1 MSAGPGHAAAALLA
15 PRTWPT
21 WAGLGLLRL
30 VHALPYRWQ
39 LGLGRGVGALLY
51 HFMPARREVART
63 NLALCFPDLDAAART
78 ALLGAHFGAI
88 GMSMAELAMSW
99 WGGDERMARLAEPEG
114 LEHLRSALARG
125 RGVILLTGHFTP
137 MEFCAHVL
145 SGAVPFD
152 AMYRPMDNPAV
163 DWVAKRARDRR
174 RNTTIFARNDIRAML
189 KSLKANH
196 AVWFGPDQD
205 YGREHSVFAPFF
217 GVPAATITSTARFA
231 RMTGAA
237 VVPYFPCRLPD
248 GRYRIR
254 VLPAL
259 EGFPSG
265 DAVADAA
272 RINALV
278 EAAVGECPEQYL
290 WIHRRFK
297 TRPAGE
303 PRPYP
308 KQRKRRKCR

>member
-1 MSAGPGHAAAALLA
+1 LSTGPGHTRTTLLA

-21 WAGLGLLRL
+21 WTGLALLRL
-30 VHALPYRWQ
+30 IHALPYRWQ
-39 LGLGRGVGALLY
+39 LGLGRRAGTILY

-63 NLALCFPDLDAAART
+63 NLALCFPALDAAART
-78 ALLGAHFGAI
+78 ELLRAHFGAI

-99 WGGDERMARLAEPEG
+99 WGSDGRLVRLSEIEGIEHLQAALAE
-114 LEHLRSALARG
+114 R

-137 MEFCAHVL
+137 MELCAHIL

-163 DWVAKRARDRR
+163 DWVVKRARDRR
-174 RNTTIFARNDIRAML
+174 RNTTIFARDDIRAML
-189 KSLKANH
+189 KSLKGGH
-196 AVWFGPDQD
+196 AVWFGADQD

-259 EGFPSG
+259 AGFPSG
-265 DAVADAA
+265 DAVADAT
-272 RINALV
+272 RVNALV
-278 EAAVGECPEQYL
+278 EAAVRECPEQYL

-308 KQRKRRKCR
+308 KQRKRRKRR

>member
-1 MSAGPGHAAAALLA
+1 MSEAPGHRLAALLA

-21 WAGLGLLRL
+21 WAGLGALRL

-39 LGLGRGVGALLY
+39 LALGSAVGDLLY
-51 HFMPARREVART
+51 RFMPARREVARI
-63 NLALCFPDLDAAART
+63 NLALCFPQLDAQART
-78 ALLGAHFGAI
+78 RVLRGHFRSI

-99 WGGDERMARLAEPEG
+99 WGNDARMTPLAEIEG
-114 LEHLRSALARG
+114 IEHLQGALAAG
-125 RGVILLTGHFTP
+125 RGVILLTGHFTT
-137 MEFCAHVL
+137 MELCSHIL
-145 SGAVPFD
+145 SAAAPFD
-152 AMYRPMDNPAV
+152 AMYRPMRNAAM
-163 DWVAKRARDRR
+163 DWVVKRARDRR
-174 RNTTIFARNDIRAML
+174 RNTTIFARDDIRAMI
-189 KSLKANH
+189 KSLKSGH
-196 AVWFGPDQD
+196 AVWYGPDQD

-237 VVPYFPCRLPD
+237 VVPYFPSRLPD

-259 EGFPSG
+259 EAFPTG
-265 DAVADAA
+265 DELADAT

-278 EAAVGECPEQYL
+278 EAAIVDCPEQYL

-297 TRPAGE
+297 TRPEGME
-303 PRPYP
+303 RPYA
-308 KQRKRRKCR
+308 KKRRRKRR